1 MLDSLLSVPARLLE
15 LSGSVVGIRGGTE
28 EPPYTVVQQIPGAEI
43 RRYGPRIAAE
53 TTVAADEEAARYLGF
68 RRLARYIFG
77 GNHAT
82 AKIAMTAPV
91 AQQPVSACGEKIAM
105 TAPVSQRAGAEGE
118 WVIRFF
124 MPADKTMESL
134 PEPDD
139 DTVELVTV
147 PEETVAVRRFTGSR
161 SRRAI
166 AAQTAELMRV
176 LRDGGFQG
184 FEPAGSAGAWF
195 YDPPWTVPMLRRNEI
210 VVPVQPIPERE
221 D

>member
-1 MLDSLLSVPARLLE
+1 
-15 LSGSVVGIRGGTE
+15 
-28 EPPYTVVQQIPGAEI
+28 
-43 RRYGPRIAAE
+43 
-53 TTVAADEEAARYLGF
+53 
-68 RRLARYIFG
+68 
-77 GNHAT
+77 
-82 AKIAMTAPV
+82 MTAPV
-91 AQQPVSACGEKIAM
+91 AQQPGSVRGQKIAM
-105 TAPVSQRAGAEGE
+105 TAPVSQRAGADGQ

-139 DTVELVTV
+139 DTVKLVTV

-166 AAQTAELMRV
+166 AAQSAELMRV

-210 VVPVQPIPERE
+210 VVPVQPTPERE